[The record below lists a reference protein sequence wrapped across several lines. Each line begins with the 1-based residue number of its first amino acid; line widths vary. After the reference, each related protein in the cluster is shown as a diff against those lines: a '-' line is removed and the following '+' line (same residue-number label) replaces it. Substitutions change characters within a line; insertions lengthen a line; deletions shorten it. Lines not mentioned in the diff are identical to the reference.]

1 MSNVMIDIETLSTK
15 SDAAVLSIGLAAFD
29 DQRVVDTHGIAIKA
43 EQVFGTIDV
52 DTVRWWMRQTNAAS
66 SYSMN
71 GEIHQSA
78 AWVQFDSFL
87 QKHLHITGEVWAK
100 GPQFDCVILGEW
112 LKGLKARNL
121 VASGARMPWKYSQ
134 ERDVRTLQNEA
145 LRAGCVIPDNWTGTA
160 HNPVDDAANQA
171 RQVIALRN
179 ALKAATTRGLTV

>member
-29 DQRVVDTHGIAIKA
+29 DRQVVDTHGIAINP
-43 EQVFGTIDV
+43 EQIFGQIDV
-52 DTVRWWMRQTNAAS
+52 DTVRWWMRQENAAA

-71 GEIHQSA
+71 GKINQSA
-78 AWVQFDSFL
+78 AWVQFESFL
-87 QKHLHITGEVWAK
+87 QRHLHITGEVWAR

-112 LKGLKARNL
+112 LKGLKTRNL
-121 VASGARMPWKYSQ
+121 VANGTRMPWKYSQ

-145 LRAGCVIPDNWTGTA
+145 LRAGCVIVANNTGTA

-171 RQVIALRN
+171 RQVIALRQ
-179 ALKAATTRGLTV
+179 ALKDATTRGFSA